1 MTPHCVAVPV
11 CVPVPRTACHTVA
24 RWWWSLAE
32 PMKTFEMRKSP
43 VLFIPWT
50 AFVLFVTN
58 HKNYRSTKSQTLC
71 AGQFLSKCVSQSQWQ
86 SATLWPGRFQERWVY
101 PNHIKLLLERVF
113 FCWRLTLESC
123 QKPKSQILPIFILV
137 FPKVC
142 APAPV
147 VAHPHHHHAHHTKAV
162 HGK

>member
-1 MTPHCVAVPV
+1 MMVFGNLI
-11 CVPVPRTACHTVA
+11 
-24 RWWWSLAE
+24 SKS
-32 PMKTFEMRKSP
+32 MKTFETT
-43 VLFIPWT
+43 IPSVFSIPCT
-50 AFVLFVTN
+50 ALLLCVIN
-58 HKNYRSTKSQTLC
+58 HKNYRSTKCKLQTSC

-101 PNHIKLLLERVF
+101 PNHIKLLLERVCF

-123 QKPKSQILPIFILV
+123 QKPKSQIFPIFILLL
-137 FPKVC
+137 PKVC